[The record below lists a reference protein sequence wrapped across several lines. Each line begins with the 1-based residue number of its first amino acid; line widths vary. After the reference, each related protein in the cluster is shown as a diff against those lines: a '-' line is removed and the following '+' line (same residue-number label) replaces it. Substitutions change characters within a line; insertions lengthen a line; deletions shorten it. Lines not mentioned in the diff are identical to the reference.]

1 MRGRCGWYWQIL
13 YDGFTYFSLRLLA
26 EPKCQKF
33 TDMRVDGQTY
43 LGIYPRVKT
52 KAEREMFAENVSLSY
67 SKKTYKKFPDPF
79 VTEG

>member
-1 MRGRCGWYWQIL
+1 
-13 YDGFTYFSLRLLA
+13 
-26 EPKCQKF
+26 
-33 TDMRVDGQTY
+33 MRVDGQTY

-67 SKKTYKKFPDPF
+67 SKKTYKKFPDPS